1 MPLNDA
7 MRERL
12 KGWQEAAMA
21 LAPMLLGDT
30 LDETPEVLRARYN
43 QELAR
48 NLPPADVS
56 ISTVDMG
63 GVPGALVTPAER
75 REGRVMLYIHGGGY
89 FSGGSAG
96 YHGIAGHFAKLL
108 GASVYIP
115 DYRLA
120 PEHLFPAPL
129 DDVNTAYAWLAA
141 DPERAD
147 QIVLA
152 GDSAGGAMVVS
163 AMVRARNAGLRLPAG
178 GVAISPWANLEMTG
192 ASYTTR
198 DGVDPL
204 CSREI
209 LALMARAILGSTRPN
224 DPEVSP
230 VFADVRGLPPVLVQ
244 IGESEVMLSD
254 AIRLATHLADS
265 RVQASLEVWPDM
277 FHVWPMFVDVIP
289 EAREALES
297 AAAFLDRRLRSSR
310 SS

>member
-7 MRERL
+7 TRDRL
-12 KGWQEAAMA
+12 DGWKEVAMA
-21 LAPMLLGDT
+21 LAPLLLGEEFA
-30 LDETPEVLRARYN
+30 ETPEALRARYN
-43 QELAR
+43 RELAR

-56 ISTVDMG
+56 VSAVDMG
-63 GVPGALVTPAER
+63 GVPGALVTPAEPR
-75 REGRVMLYIHGGGY
+75 AGRVMLYIHGGGY

-96 YHGIAGHFAKLL
+96 YYGIAGHFAKLL

-129 DDVNTAYAWLAA
+129 DDVTRAYAWLVAEPQRA
-141 DPERAD
+141 ER
-147 QIVLA
+147 IVLA
-152 GDSAGGAMVVS
+152 GDSAGGAMLVS

-209 LALMARAILGSTRPN
+209 LALMARSILGTTRPN

-230 VFADVRGLPPVLVQ
+230 VFADVRGLPPILVQ

-265 RVQASLEVWPDM
+265 RVRTSLEVWPDM
-277 FHVWPMFVDVIP
+277 FHVWPMFADVLP
-289 EAREALES
+289 EAMEALES
-297 AAAFLDRRLRSSR
+297 AASFLDRRLG
-310 SS
+310 

>member
-7 MRERL
+7 VRDRL
-12 KGWQEAAMA
+12 DGWKGAAMA
-21 LAPMLLGDT
+21 LAPLLLGEE
-30 LDETPEVLRARYN
+30 LAETPDALRARYN
-43 QELAR
+43 RELAR

-56 ISTVDMG
+56 VSTVDMG
-63 GVPGALVTPAER
+63 GVPGALVTPAEPR
-75 REGRVMLYIHGGGY
+75 DGRVMLYIHGGGY

-108 GASVYIP
+108 GACVYIP

-120 PEHLFPAPL
+120 PEHHFPAPL
-129 DDVNTAYAWLAA
+129 DDVVKAYGWLAA
-141 DPERAD
+141 NPERAD
-147 QIVLA
+147 RIVLA

-163 AMVRARNAGLRLPAG
+163 AMVRARNAGLRLPVG

-209 LALMARAILGSTRPN
+209 LVLMARAILGTTRPN
-224 DPEVSP
+224 DPDVSP
-230 VFADVRGLPPVLVQ
+230 VFADVRGLPPMLVQ

-254 AIRLATHLADS
+254 AVRLATHLANS
-265 RVQASLEVWPDM
+265 RVRTSLEVWPDM
-277 FHVWPMFVDVIP
+277 FHVWPMFADILP

-297 AAAFLDRRLRSSR
+297 AASFLDRRLP
-310 SS
+310 

>member
-1 MPLNDA
+1 MPLNDE
-7 MRERL
+7 MRDRL
-12 KGWQEAAMA
+12 EGWKGVAMA
-21 LAPMLLGDT
+21 LAPLLLGEELSDT
-30 LDETPEVLRARYN
+30 PDALRARYN
-43 QELAR
+43 LELAR
-48 NLPPADVS
+48 NLPPPDVS
-56 ISTVDMG
+56 VSAIDMG
-63 GVPGALVTPAER
+63 GVPGALVTPAEP
-75 REGRVMLYIHGGGY
+75 REGRAMLYIHGGGY

-96 YHGIAGHFAKLL
+96 YCGIAGHFAKLL
-108 GASVYIP
+108 GARVYVP

-129 DDVNTAYAWLAA
+129 DDVTKAYAWLAV
-141 DPERAD
+141 DPERAGR
-147 QIVLA
+147 IVLA

-163 AMVRARNAGLRLPAG
+163 AMVRARNAGLPLPAG

-209 LALMARAILGSTRPN
+209 LALMARAILGTTRPN
-224 DPEVSP
+224 DPDVSP
-230 VFADVRGLPPVLVQ
+230 VFADVRGLAPILVQ

-265 RVQASLEVWPDM
+265 RVRTSLEIWPDM
-277 FHVWPMFVDVIP
+277 FHVWPMFTDILP

-297 AAAFLDRRLRSSR
+297 AASFLDRLLS
-310 SS
+310 

>member
-1 MPLNDA
+1 MPMNDA

-12 KGWQEAAMA
+12 EGWKGVAMA
-21 LAPMLLGDT
+21 LAPLLLGEEFA
-30 LDETPEVLRARYN
+30 ETPEALRARYN

-56 ISTVDMG
+56 VSPIDMG
-63 GVPGALVTPAER
+63 GVPGALVTPAEPR
-75 REGRVMLYIHGGGY
+75 DGRVMLYIHGGGY

-108 GASVYIP
+108 GASVYVP

-120 PEHLFPAPL
+120 PEHIFPAPL
-129 DDVNTAYAWLAA
+129 DDVIKAYAWLAA
-141 DPERAD
+141 DPKRAD
-147 QIVLA
+147 RIVLA

-163 AMVRARNAGLRLPAG
+163 AMVRARNAGLPMPAG

-224 DPEVSP
+224 DPDVSP
-230 VFADVRGLPPVLVQ
+230 VFADVRGLPPILVQ

-265 RVQASLEVWPDM
+265 RVRTSLEVWPDM
-277 FHVWPMFVDVIP
+277 FHVWPMFTDVIP

-297 AAAFLDRRLRSSR
+297 AASFLDRALR
-310 SS
+310 